1 MSYFRLQNRIR
12 ELLIEYPETRDNDN
26 ALIAF
31 LLMDMDF
38 LNLKQITAQDFLM
51 NLKNGDY
58 GSVESITRCRRKLQE
73 KNPDLRGE
81 IWEKRH
87 GYKSE
92 VEAQL
97 KFDF

>member
-1 MSYFRLQNRIR
+1 MSYFKLKDKVR
-12 ELLIEYPETRDNDN
+12 EVLIHHPETRDNDN

-31 LLMDMDF
+31 LLMDMEF
-38 LNLKQITAQDFLM
+38 LNLKKITAETFLH
-51 NLKNGDY
+51 NLKNGEY
-58 GSVESITRCRRKLQE
+58 GSLESIRRCRQALQE
-73 KNPDLRGE
+73 KNADLRGE
-81 IWEKRH
+81 LWEKRH